1 MAASLRAL
9 AVRAARPFAR
19 AASSGAA
26 TMRVARVVA
35 RSGLMSRR
43 QADAALAE
51 GRVAVDGAPA
61 SVGAVCAPDA
71 RVTVDGRRAE
81 SAPARV
87 WLAYKKRGEAVAR
100 DDGAR
105 DGPPS
110 VFRRLGLGRHVVAV
124 GRLDVQSE
132 GLLVLTTCGA
142 LARAMEHPRIA
153 ALDRAYDVRVNG
165 FVTPSKIA
173 AMRRG
178 VRVDRVRYAPLRVAV
193 SDAREKRAT
202 LTLTCSE
209 GKNRMIRRICDHLRL
224 RVSRLVRTR
233 FGPFSVAALPDKNHI
248 REVRVPKSLREY
260 VGDAGGGPLRA
271 AAGGG
276 L

>member
-1 MAASLRAL
+1 MTASLRAL

-19 AASSGAA
+19 AASSGSSGAA
-26 TMRVARVVA
+26 TTMRVARVVA

-51 GRVAVDGAPA
+51 GRVRVDGAPA
-61 SVGAVCAPDA
+61 SVGDVCAPDA
-71 RVTVDGRRAE
+71 RVTVDGRRAAA
-81 SAPARV
+81 APARV

-100 DDGAR
+100 DDGSGG
-105 DGPPS
+105 GPPS

-142 LARAMEHPRIA
+142 LARAMEHPRIG
-153 ALDRAYDVRVNG
+153 ALERTYDVKVNG
-165 FVTPSKIA
+165 LVTPSKIA

-178 VRVDRVRYAPLRVAV
+178 VTVDRVRYAPLRVAV

-202 LTLTCSE
+202 LTLTCAE

-233 FGPFSVAALPDKNHI
+233 FGPFSVAALPDRNHV
-248 REVRVPKSLREY
+248 REVRVPRSLRAY
-260 VGDAGGGPLRA
+260 VG
-271 AAGGG
+271 AAGGAP
-276 L
+276 